1 MTKNIID
8 QTAHF
13 ALSLI
18 VLAPI
23 AIWPGLISFT
33 LAGLS
38 LGLVR
43 EASQHGRLLLSGGSL
58 LDILFWTLGGA
69 AVGVLAVVTTP

>member
-1 MTKNIID
+1 MKKQVID
-8 QTAHF
+8 QVAHF
-13 ALSLI
+13 
-18 VLAPI
+18 VLACVILTPI
-23 AIWPGLISFT
+23 ALWPGLISFT

-43 EASQHGRLLLSGGSL
+43 EISQHGRLLLSGGSL

-69 AVGVLAVVTTP
+69 AVGVLAEHNPL